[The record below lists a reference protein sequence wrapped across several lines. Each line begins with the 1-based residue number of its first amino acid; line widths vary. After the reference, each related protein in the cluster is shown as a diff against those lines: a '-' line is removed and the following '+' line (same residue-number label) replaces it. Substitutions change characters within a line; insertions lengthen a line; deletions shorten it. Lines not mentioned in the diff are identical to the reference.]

1 MGEHRGRAVGLILAV
16 MVFGTVGLCLTNAND
31 AGIGR
36 PKSSS
41 PAATAEVTAPAR
53 ALGAAFATVAAQVMP
68 AVVSVSS
75 EKIVK
80 TRNQEMP
87 FPFGDDF
94 LRHFFGERFNSPG
107 PQRRQYR
114 VPQHGMGSG
123 IVIDDKGHVLT
134 NFHVV
139 RDVDTIKIVLAD
151 KRTFDAKTV
160 GSDPKTDV
168 AIIQIKGKVPS
179 DLPVATLGDSD
190 ALSVG
195 DLVLAVGAPFGL
207 TKTVTS
213 GIISATGRA
222 NVGIADF
229 EDFLQTDAA
238 INPGNSGG
246 PLVNMRGE
254 VIGMNTAIATSVGQ
268 YSGVGFSIPINMVKK
283 VLPVLVKGG
292 TVTRGMLGIVI
303 QDITPELAQQFHVP
317 TPQQGADYRGA
328 LIAQI
333 NPGSPAEKAGIQPGD
348 VVVRFQGKPVEDT
361 QHLRNMVAEST
372 PGSKVELT
380 IIREGKEQKISATVG
395 QLSPPPHA
403 AGAPEGGAPEGEG
416 AGASRLGL
424 TVTPLT
430 PALARQL
437 GLHNEKGVL
446 VTDVDEASAA
456 ATAGLREGDLI
467 TEVDRQKVSSL
478 SDLDKALSKADPKK
492 GILLLVKR
500 QGASL
505 YIVLQMQ

>member
-1 MGEHRGRAVGLILAV
+1 MGEHRGRAIGLILAV
-16 MVFGTVGLCLTNAND
+16 AIFATVGLLVTSGND
-31 AGIGR
+31 ASPPR
-36 PKSSS
+36 PKPTA
-41 PAATAEVTAPAR
+41 PAATTEVTAPAR
-53 ALGAAFATVAAQVMP
+53 ALGAAFSGVAAQVMP

-75 EKIVK
+75 ERVVK
-80 TRNQEMP
+80 MRNQELP
-87 FPFGDDF
+87 FPFGDEF
-94 LRHFFGERFNSPG
+94 LRHFFGERFHTPNP
-107 PQRRQYR
+107 RRREYR

-123 IVIDDKGHVLT
+123 IIIDNKGHVLT

-139 RDVDTIKIVLAD
+139 RDVDTIRIVLAD
-151 KRTFDAKTV
+151 KRAFDAKPV
-160 GSDPKTDV
+160 GNDPKTDV

-190 ALSVG
+190 ALLVG

-254 VIGMNTAIATSVGQ
+254 VVGMNTAIATSVGQ

-283 VLPVLVKGG
+283 ILPVLVKGG
-292 TVTRGMLGIVI
+292 TVTRGMLGIAI
-303 QDITPELAQQFHVP
+303 QDITPDLAKQFRVP
-317 TPQQGADYRGA
+317 APPSGGEYKGA
-328 LIAQI
+328 LIAQV
-333 NPGSPAEKAGIQPGD
+333 NPGSPAEKAGLRPGD
-348 VVVRFQGKPVEDT
+348 VVVAFQGKPVEDT
-361 QHLRNMVAEST
+361 QNLRNLVAESA

-380 IIREGKEQKISATVG
+380 IIRDGKEQKLSATVG
-395 QLSPPPHA
+395 QLSAPPS
-403 AGAPEGGAPEGEG
+403 APGGPPEGEG
-416 AGASRLGL
+416 GEGSAGASRLGL

-430 PALARQL
+430 PSLARQL
-437 GLHNEKGVL
+437 GLRDEKGVL
-446 VTDVDEASAA
+446 VTDVDEGSPSSSA
-456 ATAGLREGDLI
+456 GVREGDLI
-467 TEVDRQKVSSL
+467 TEVDRHKVTNL
-478 SDLDKALSKADPKK
+478 ADLDKALSKADPKK

-505 YIVLQMQ
+505 YIVLQM